1 MTGVLANRN
10 LRIYLLF
17 NTLSLVGSGALW
29 LALGIWAK
37 SLTGST
43 AAAGMVIF
51 AVLAPPVLLAPAAG
65 MLVDR
70 VRRRPL
76 LIAVNLLT
84 AGTVLLLLLVGD
96 SGPLWLVYAVA
107 AGYGASFAVLRS
119 AQSALLRTIVT
130 EDAELG
136 AANAALQTLSALSRL
151 LSPIA
156 GAGLYAAVGPHS
168 VVLLDAAT
176 FLVAA
181 AGLALLRVVEPTPE
195 PAVSQ
200 GASWRAEVGAGI
212 VHLRRTVVLRQIV
225 VTLSF
230 AMLVVGFIEVLMFAV
245 ADAGLGRSPA
255 FVGVLDLAFGVGA
268 VTGGLLTARLL
279 RRIGAGRS
287 VTTGLVLFAAGSLLL
302 VIPLVPVALVGMLVL
317 GLGVPPVV
325 AGMSTTLQ
333 RLTPLHLQGRTFSA
347 VDVLVST
354 PQSLSIALGAA
365 LIAVVDHRVLL
376 VAMTVG
382 LLLAALY
389 LGTRPEQRLPAATPD
404 PEPDAAAD
412 TPDAEPDAR
421 TATDLPPLGTPDPVL
436 AGTAAQAST
445 ATAQIARPGAQP

>member
-1 MTGVLANRN
+1 
-10 LRIYLLF
+10 
-17 NTLSLVGSGALW
+17 
-29 LALGIWAK
+29 
-37 SLTGST
+37 
-43 AAAGMVIF
+43 MVIF

-76 LIAVNLLT
+76 LVTVNLLT
-84 AGTVLLLLLVGD
+84 AAAVLVLLLVGD
-96 SGPLWLVYAVA
+96 SGPLWLLYAVA

-119 AQSALLRTIVT
+119 AQSALLRTLVT
-130 EDAELG
+130 DDAELG

-176 FLVAA
+176 FLAAA
-181 AGLALLRVVEPTPE
+181 AGLGLLRVVEPA
-195 PAVSQ
+195 PARAQ
-200 GASWRAEVGAGI
+200 PGSWRTEVGAGI

-225 VTLSF
+225 GAVSF

-255 FVGVLDLAFGVGA
+255 FVGVLDLAFGVGS
-268 VTGGLLTARLL
+268 VVGGLLTGRLL
-279 RRIGAGRS
+279 RKVGPGRA
-287 VTTGLVLFAAGSLLL
+287 VTTGLTLVAAGSLLL
-302 VIPLVPVALVGMLVL
+302 VTSLVPVALVGMLVL

-325 AGMSTTLQ
+325 AGMSSTLQ

-347 VDVLVST
+347 VDVLLTT

-365 LIAVVDHRVLL
+365 LIATVDHRLLL

-389 LGTRPEQRLPAATPD
+389 LGTRREQRLVTAPT
-404 PEPDAAAD
+404 EAAD
-412 TPDAEPDAR
+412 TP
-421 TATDLPPLGTPDPVL
+421 ATDTPATADIEPAADPDKEL
-436 AGTAAQAST
+436 AGAPTTPPPRAPSDALVSST
-445 ATAQIARPGAQP
+445 LTD

>member
-1 MTGVLANRN
+1 MTGVLADRN

-51 AVLAPPVLLAPAAG
+51 AVLAPPMLLAPAAG

-84 AGTVLLLLLVGD
+84 AGTVLLLLLVRD
-96 SGPLWLVYAVA
+96 SGQIWLLYAVA
-107 AGYGASFAVLRS
+107 AGYGASFALLRS
-119 AQSALLRTIVT
+119 AQSALLRTLVT
-130 EDAELG
+130 QDAELG
-136 AANAALQTLSALSRL
+136 AANAALQTLNALSRL

-181 AGLALLRVVEPTPE
+181 AGLAMLRVVEPAPQ
-195 PAVSQ
+195 PAGSQ
-200 GASWRAEVGAGI
+200 GASWRTEVGAGI

-225 VTLSF
+225 GAVSF

-255 FVGVLDLAFGVGA
+255 FVGVLDLAFGAGA
-268 VTGGLLTARLL
+268 VAGGLLTGWLL
-279 RRIGAGRS
+279 RRIGPGRS
-287 VTTGLVLFAAGSLLL
+287 VTTGLTLFATGSLLL
-302 VIPLVPVALVGMLVL
+302 LTPLVPVALAGMLVL
-317 GLGVPPVV
+317 GLGLPPVV

-354 PQSLSIALGAA
+354 PQSVSIALGAA

-389 LGTRPEQRLPAATPD
+389 LGTRREQRLPAPTTEADDSPAAAVTAPAGVAAERQ
-404 PEPDAAAD
+404 PEPAH
-412 TPDAEPDAR
+412 
-421 TATDLPPLGTPDPVL
+421 L
-436 AGTAAQAST
+436 
-445 ATAQIARPGAQP
+445 